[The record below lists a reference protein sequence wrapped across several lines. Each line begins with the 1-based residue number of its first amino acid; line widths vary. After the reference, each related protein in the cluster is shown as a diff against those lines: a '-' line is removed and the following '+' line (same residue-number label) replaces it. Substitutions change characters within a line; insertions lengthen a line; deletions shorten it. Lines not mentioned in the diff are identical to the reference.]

1 MQIFGIILKAFLEH
15 LSGKF
20 EPKPETFVKF
30 DMFDTIFNP
39 FWTQNVEHST
49 KSGVRAKRREAARR
63 GRGAKFDECFRKSAS
78 KGARA
83 EAPKA
88 IFYSGNHTTN
98 RMAGAMRRPPPLPG
112 V

>member
-15 LSGKF
+15 LSGKI

-49 KSGVRAKRREAARR
+49 KSGVKTERRRAARR
-63 GRGAKFDECFRKSAS
+63 GRGAKFDDSYALRALGDQMGDPPEAGFR
-78 KGARA
+78 
-83 EAPKA
+83 
-88 IFYSGNHTTN
+88 SG
-98 RMAGAMRRPPPLPG
+98 
-112 V
+112 

>member
-49 KSGVRAKRREAARR
+49 KSGVRAERREA
-63 GRGAKFDECFRKSAS
+63 GRPS
-78 KGARA
+78 
-83 EAPKA
+83 
-88 IFYSGNHTTN
+88 YTV
-98 RMAGAMRRPPPLPG
+98 AGGLALSCRLWPPHFGHFVKHSQSWVLG
-112 V
+112 LLLVYQ

>member
-49 KSGVRAKRREAARR
+49 KSGVRAERREAARR

-83 EAPKA
+83 WWGETEKKTDSIGENQAA
-88 IFYSGNHTTN
+88 SQS
-98 RMAGAMRRPPPLPG
+98 AGSW
-112 V
+112 

>member
-15 LSGKF
+15 LSGKI

-49 KSGVRAKRREAARR
+49 NLGPRGLPQGRRYQT
-63 GRGAKFDECFRKSAS
+63 D
-78 KGARA
+78 
-83 EAPKA
+83 
-88 IFYSGNHTTN
+88 I
-98 RMAGAMRRPPPLPG
+98 
-112 V
+112 

>member
-49 KSGVRAKRREAARR
+49 KSG
-63 GRGAKFDECFRKSAS
+63 GRGTE
-78 KGARA
+78 
-83 EAPKA
+83 
-88 IFYSGNHTTN
+88 
-98 RMAGAMRRPPPLPG
+98 
-112 V
+112 

>member
-83 EAPKA
+83 WWGETEKKQ
-88 IFYSGNHTTN
+88 I
-98 RMAGAMRRPPPLPG
+98 L
-112 V
+112 